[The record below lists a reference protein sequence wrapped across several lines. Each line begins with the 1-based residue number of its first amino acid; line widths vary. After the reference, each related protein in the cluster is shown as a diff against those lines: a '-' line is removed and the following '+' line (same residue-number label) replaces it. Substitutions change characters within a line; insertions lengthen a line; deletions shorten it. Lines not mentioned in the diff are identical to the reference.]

1 MTPSN
6 FPPVGEA
13 EGKKQHV
20 EQMFDSIAP
29 RYDLLNRVL
38 SLGIDQSWRRKMVRT
53 VGRRCATPRRILDI
67 ATGTADVAIQL
78 LRLRPEKVVGVD
90 ISEEMLSL
98 GREKVAREDAT
109 GIISLVTGDAEE
121 LDFPDGHFDA
131 ITVAFGVRN
140 FENLSAGLREM
151 RRVLRPGGVAVILE
165 FSSPEHTPMKQLY
178 SFYSRH
184 VLPRIGRMVSR
195 DDGAYNY
202 LPQSAAAFPYGKR
215 MGEIVGEAGFAEVE
229 FRPLTFGIATIY
241 SAVVRAEGLSAS

>member
-1 MTPSN
+1 MTRTH

-53 VGRRCATPRRILDI
+53 VGRRCASPRHILDI

-78 LRLRPEKVVGVD
+78 LRLRPEKIVGVD
-90 ISEEMLSL
+90 ISEEMLAL
-98 GREKVAREDAT
+98 GRAKVAREGAT
-109 GIISLVTGDAEE
+109 GIVSLQAGDAEE
-121 LDFPDGHFDA
+121 LDFPDSHFDA
-131 ITVAFGVRN
+131 ITAAFGVRN

-184 VLPRIGRMVSR
+184 VLPRVGRLVSR
-195 DDGAYNY
+195 DDGAYDY
-202 LPQSAAAFPYGKR
+202 LPQSAAAFPYGER
-215 MGEIVGEAGFAEVE
+215 MVGIVREAGFADVE
-229 FRPLTFGIATIY
+229 YRPLTFGIATIY
-241 SAVVRAEGLSAS
+241 SAVVSPNG